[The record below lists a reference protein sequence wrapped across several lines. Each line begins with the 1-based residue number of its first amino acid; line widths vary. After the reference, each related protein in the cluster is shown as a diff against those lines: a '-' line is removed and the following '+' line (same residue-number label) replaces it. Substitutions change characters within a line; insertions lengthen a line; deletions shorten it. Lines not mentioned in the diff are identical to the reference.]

1 MHRLGILLKS
11 IWTTMFHP
19 LISIFLVAVVAQVWL
34 QMQKSPLRWC
44 HPMWSCTHSAQD
56 VLPLLSRLPDNWN
69 RCSSGE
75 WAWMSLWRWE
85 NKTSTVAI
93 LITLFECWQSSYF
106 PGHNRH
112 QYHNSAFN
120 IKSLTWLQFYH
131 TLMMLLHCSSLH
143 LNCGFCNAS
152 IPGTYWLLSD
162 CWRCGCD
169 WCSPLQCLPTRL
181 LWQTTIPYYGYWSPF
196 VYLVNAWLC
205 QRLRLFFAPCPC
217 VSVQHNQMDA
227 CIVCLW

>member
-1 MHRLGILLKS
+1 MHRLGILSKS

-44 HPMWSCTHSAQD
+44 HPMWSYTHSAQD

-152 IPGTYWLLSD
+152 IPGTRDILAPLWLLEVWMWLVLTSTVSTHTAPMTNYHSLLWVFISI
-162 CWRCGCD
+162 CL
-169 WCSPLQCLPTRL
+169 SSQCLTL
-181 LWQTTIPYYGYWSPF
+181 SAIETFFCTMSLCFSP
-196 VYLVNAWLC
+196 A
-205 QRLRLFFAPCPC
+205 
-217 VSVQHNQMDA
+217 
-227 CIVCLW
+227 